1 MRTKWITLILVIL
14 VVLSPWGINAL
25 LKRSNL
31 FKSTFVFNE
40 LKNKTLDYVIIGSS
54 RGLTTLNSN
63 LIDSLTGLSGF
74 NASTDG
80 GGIATN
86 VLMLQHLIHN
96 KVKFKYCIFTLDEI
110 GIADN
115 TYQFSKNT
123 YRFVP
128 FCQESYVQETMN
140 KFEDCKEK
148 FKFRASRFYPGF
160 TVFENNKTLLTGAV
174 KALINPKSR
183 NRYDEK
189 GNYTYPLGMPI
200 DKNINFDTTEFSLYG
215 KVYYDLLKICVDNN
229 IKLVTYIAPIEG
241 QFLKVPDIK
250 NLINHS
256 DLLNNSKFFADEL
269 HVNPIGRQIA
279 TTAFA
284 NIFVKNIK

>member
-1 MRTKWITLILVIL
+1 MRTKWITLSLVIL

-25 LKRSNL
+25 LRRSNL

-40 LKNKTLDYVIIGSS
+40 LKDKTLDYVIIGSS
-54 RGLTTLNSN
+54 RGLTTLNSK

-86 VLMLQHLIHN
+86 ILMLQHLIHN
-96 KVKFKYCIFTLDEI
+96 NVKFKYCVFTLDAI

-128 FCQESYVQETMN
+128 FCNETYIQETMA

-148 FKFRASRFYPGF
+148 SNFRASRFYPGF
-160 TVFENNKTLLTGAV
+160 TVFENNKTLLSGAV
-174 KALINPKSR
+174 KALINPKVR

-189 GNYTYPLGMPI
+189 GNYTYPLGNE
-200 DKNINFDTTEFSLYG
+200 KNKTISFDTMIFPKYG
-215 KVYYDLLKICVDNN
+215 SVYNDIQNICTKNKIEL
-229 IKLVTYIAPIEG
+229 ITYIAPLG
-241 QFLKVPDIK
+241 GKFLKIPNTK

-256 DLLNNSKFFADEL
+256 PDLS
-269 HVNPIGRQIA
+269 NP
-279 TTAFA
+279 
-284 NIFVKNIK
+284 

>member
-1 MRTKWITLILVIL
+1 MRIKWITLSLVIL
-14 VVLSPWGINAL
+14 VVLSPWGINAV

-54 RGLTTLNSN
+54 RGLTTLNSK
-63 LIDSLTGLSGF
+63 LIDSLTGLNGF
-74 NASTDG
+74 NASIDG

-96 KVKFKYCIFTLDEI
+96 KVKFKYCIFTLDAI

-128 FCQESYVQETMN
+128 FCQESYIQETMD

-148 FKFRASRFYPGF
+148 SNFRASRFYPGF
-160 TVFENNKTLLTGAV
+160 TVFENNKTLLTGAI
-174 KALINPKSR
+174 KALINPKTR
-183 NRYDEK
+183 NLYDEK
-189 GNYTYPLGMPI
+189 GNYTYPLGQPV
-200 DKNINFDTTEFSLYG
+200 DKTINFDTTEFAKYG
-215 KVYYDLLKICVDNN
+215 TVYYDLLKICTQNN
-229 IKLVTYIAPIEG
+229 IKLITYIAPIEG
-241 QFLKVPDIK
+241 QFLKVPYTK

-256 DLLNNSKFFADEL
+256 DLLDNTKFFADEL

-279 TTAFA
+279 TSKFA
-284 NIFVKNIK
+284 NFFAKKNK

>member
-1 MRTKWITLILVIL
+1 MKTKWITLSLVIL

-25 LKRSNL
+25 IKRSNL
-31 FKSTFVFNE
+31 FKSTFVYNE
-40 LKNKTLDYVIIGSS
+40 LKDKTLDYVIIGSS
-54 RGLTTLNSN
+54 RGLTTLNSK
-63 LIDSLTGLSGF
+63 LIDSLTGMSGF

-86 VLMLQHLIHN
+86 ILMLQHLIHN
-96 KVKFKYCIFTLDEI
+96 NVKFKYLVFTLDAI

-128 FCQESYVQETMN
+128 FCNETYIQETMA

-148 FKFRASRFYPGF
+148 SNFRASRFFPGF
-160 TVFENNKTLLTGAV
+160 TVFENNKTLLSGAV
-174 KALINPKSR
+174 KALINPKIR

-189 GNYTYPLGMPI
+189 GNYTYPLGSPL
-200 DKNINFDTTEFSLYG
+200 DKFITFDTTVFTRFG
-215 KVYYDLLKICVDNN
+215 NVYDDLQKICTENN
-229 IKLVTYIAPIEG
+229 IELVTYIAPIEG
-241 QFLKVPDIK
+241 QFLKVPYTK

-256 DLLNNSKFFADEL
+256 DLLNNSKFFADGL
-269 HVNPIGRQIA
+269 HVNPIGRQMA
-279 TTAFA
+279 TTEFA
-284 NIFVKNIK
+284 NVFAKMEK

>member
-1 MRTKWITLILVIL
+1 
-14 VVLSPWGINAL
+14 
-25 LKRSNL
+25 
-31 FKSTFVFNE
+31 
-40 LKNKTLDYVIIGSS
+40 
-54 RGLTTLNSN
+54 
-63 LIDSLTGLSGF
+63 LTGLSGF

-86 VLMLQHLIHN
+86 ILMLQHLIHN
-96 KVKFKYCIFTLDEI
+96 NVKFKYCIFTLDAI
-110 GIADN
+110 GIADH

-128 FCQESYVQETMN
+128 FCHEPYIQETMA

-148 FKFRASRFYPGF
+148 SNFRASRFYPGF

-174 KALINPKSR
+174 KALINPQTR

-189 GNYTYPLGMPI
+189 GNYTYPLRQPI
-200 DKNINFDTTEFSLYG
+200 DKKINFDTKEFAKYG
-215 KVYYDLLKICVDNN
+215 TVYYDLLKICTENN
-229 IKLVTYIAPIEG
+229 IKLITYIAPIEG
-241 QFLKVPDIK
+241 QFLKVPYTK

-256 DLLNNSKFFADEL
+256 DLLDNTKFFADEL

-284 NIFVKNIK
+284 NIFVKKIK

>member
-1 MRTKWITLILVIL
+1 MRTKWITLSLVIL

-54 RGLTTLNSN
+54 RGLTTLNTN
-63 LIDSLTGLSGF
+63 LIDSLTGLNGF

-96 KVKFKYCIFTLDEI
+96 KVKFKYCIFTLDAI

-128 FCQESYVQETMN
+128 FCQESYIQETMT

-148 FKFRASRFYPGF
+148 FNFRASRFYPGF
-160 TVFENNKTLLTGAV
+160 TVFENNKTLLTGAAR
-174 KALINPKSR
+174 ALINPKIR

-189 GNYTYPLGMPI
+189 GNYTYPLGQPI
-200 DKNINFDTTEFSLYG
+200 NKNISFDTTEFKQYG
-215 KVYYDLLKICVDNN
+215 YVYYDLQKICIENN
-229 IKLVTYIAPIEG
+229 INLITYIAPIEG
-241 QFLKVPDIK
+241 HYLKVPATK

-256 DLLNNSKFFADEL
+256 NLLNKSKFFADEL
-269 HVNPIGRQIA
+269 HVNPLGREL
-279 TTAFA
+279 TTKR
-284 NIFVKNIK
+284 FVKDWIKKSP

>member
-1 MRTKWITLILVIL
+1 MRTKWITLSLVIL
-14 VVLSPWGINAL
+14 VILSPWGINAL

-54 RGLTTLNSN
+54 RGLTTLNSK
-63 LIDSLTGLSGF
+63 LIDSLTGLNGF

-86 VLMLQHLIHN
+86 VLMLKHLIHN
-96 KVKFKYCIFTLDEI
+96 KVKFKYCIFTLDAI

-128 FCQESYVQETMN
+128 FCQESYIQETMA

-148 FKFRASRFYPGF
+148 SNFRASRFYPGF

-174 KALINPKSR
+174 KALINPKIR
-183 NRYDEK
+183 NRFDEK
-189 GNYTYPLGMPI
+189 GNYTYPLGNEENKTI
-200 DKNINFDTTEFSLYG
+200 SFDTMIFSKYG
-215 KVYYDLLKICVDNN
+215 SVYNDIQNICTKNKIEL
-229 IKLVTYIAPIEG
+229 ITYIAPLG
-241 QFLKVPDIK
+241 GKFLKIPNTK

-256 DLLNNSKFFADEL
+256 NLLTSTKYFYDEM
-269 HVNPIGRQIA
+269 HVNSNGRIA
-279 TTAFA
+279 ATKAFSE
-284 NIFVKNIK
+284 NFDKIK

>member
-1 MRTKWITLILVIL
+1 MRTNWITLSLVIL
-14 VVLSPWGINAL
+14 VILSPWGINAL

-40 LKNKTLDYVIIGSS
+40 LKDKTLDYVIIGSS
-54 RGLTTLNSN
+54 RGLTTLNSK

-86 VLMLQHLIHN
+86 ILMLQHLIHN
-96 KVKFKYCIFTLDEI
+96 NVKFKYCIFTLDAI
-110 GIADN
+110 GIADH

-128 FCQESYVQETMN
+128 FCHEPYIQETMA

-148 FKFRASRFYPGF
+148 SNFRASRFYPGF

-174 KALINPKSR
+174 KALINPQTR

-189 GNYTYPLGMPI
+189 GNYTYPLRQPI
-200 DKNINFDTTEFSLYG
+200 DKKINFDTKEFAKYG
-215 KVYYDLLKICVDNN
+215 TVYYDLLKICTENN
-229 IKLVTYIAPIEG
+229 IKLITYIAPIEG
-241 QFLKVPDIK
+241 QYLKVPYTK

-256 DLLNNSKFFADEL
+256 DLLDNTKFFADEL

-284 NIFVKNIK
+284 NIFVKKIK

>member
-40 LKNKTLDYVIIGSS
+40 LKGKTLDYVIIGSS
-54 RGLTTLNSN
+54 RGLTTLNSK
-63 LIDSLTGLSGF
+63 LIDSLTGLKGF
-74 NASTDG
+74 NASIDG

-86 VLMLQHLIHN
+86 IIMLQHLIHN

-128 FCQESYVQETMN
+128 FCQESYIQETMA
-140 KFEDCKEK
+140 KFEDCREK
-148 FKFRASRFYPGF
+148 SNFRASRFYPGF
-160 TVFENNKTLLTGAV
+160 TVFDNNKTLLAGAV
-174 KALINPKSR
+174 KALINPKTR

-189 GNYTYPLGMPI
+189 GNYTYPLGNPT
-200 DKNINFDTTEFSLYG
+200 DKIITFDTTVFPRYG
-215 KVYYDLLKICVDNN
+215 NVYNDLQKICTENN
-229 IKLVTYIAPIEG
+229 IELITYIAPIEG
-241 QFLKVPDIK
+241 QFLKVPYTK

-256 DLLNNSKFFADEL
+256 NLLNNSKFFVDEL
-269 HVNPIGRQIA
+269 HVNYNGRIA
-279 TTAFA
+279 ATNAFTERF
-284 NIFVKNIK
+284 NKIK